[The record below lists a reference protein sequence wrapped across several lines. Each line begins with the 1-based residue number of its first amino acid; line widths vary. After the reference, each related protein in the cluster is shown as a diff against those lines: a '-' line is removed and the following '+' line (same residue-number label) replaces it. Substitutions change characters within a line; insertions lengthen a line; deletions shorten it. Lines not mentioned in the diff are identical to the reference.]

1 MRMSKSYFSRTVKGI
16 YETISFWGIDHNASE
31 IEKDFTILINQ
42 YLALLTLIFFS
53 HGIAIYTF
61 IALTVDSLFLLSI
74 SLLFA
79 MSYVIKEYRKNKY
92 VILITMIVLNFII
105 TYYSSF
111 CGVESCVFLFY
122 FPLFL
127 AIPFFFNYP
136 KNKIEIFIISVII
149 LGSLYIS
156 AINNFN
162 LVPKSSLVLKYH
174 YQNKLLIM
182 NITFSLLIFRITYYF
197 VGEKKREDY
206 MLVDFNVTKDQYIKD
221 LQIKIENLEEQHKKE
236 KLSESDISE
245 MIRLAQTNDSIFIA
259 RFDLY
264 FPTFFN
270 SIRNA
275 SKAPLTLSDL
285 YLCAMLKLNFS
296 NKQIALYSNSTVKSV
311 ESKKYR
317 LRKKIEIPADQDFT
331 IWMTSV

>member
-1 MRMSKSYFSRTVKGI
+1 MRMSKSHFSRTVKGI

-74 SLLFA
+74 SFLFA
-79 MSYVIKEYRKNKY
+79 ASYVIKEYRKNKY
-92 VILITMIVLNFII
+92 VILITFILLNFII

-127 AIPFFFNYP
+127 AIPFFLNYP
-136 KNKIEIFIISVII
+136 RNKAEIFIISVII

-156 AINNFN
+156 AIYNFN
-162 LVPKSSLVLKYH
+162 LIPQSDLVLKYH

-206 MLVDFNVTKDQYIKD
+206 MLVDFNVTKDQYIRD
-221 LQIKIENLEEQHKKE
+221 LQVKIETLEEQHKKE

-245 MIRLAQTNDSIFIA
+245 MIRLAQTNDSIFIE

-331 IWMTSV
+331 IWMTSI

>member
-1 MRMSKSYFSRTVKGI
+1 MSTSYFSRTVKDI
-16 YETISFWGIDHNASE
+16 YEKISFWGIDHNASE

-53 HGIAIYTF
+53 QGIAIYTF
-61 IALTVDSLFLLSI
+61 IAFTVDSLFLLSI

-79 MSYVIKEYRKNKY
+79 LSYIIKEYRKNKY
-92 VILITMIVLNFII
+92 VILITFVLLNFII

-122 FPLFL
+122 FPLLL
-127 AIPFFFNYP
+127 AIPFFLNYP
-136 KNKIEIFIISVII
+136 KNRVEIFIISII
-149 LGSLYIS
+149 VLGSLYIS
-156 AINNFN
+156 AIYNFS
-162 LVPKSSLVLKYH
+162 LIPQSDLVLKYH

-206 MLVDFNVTKDQYIKD
+206 MLVDFNVTKDQYIRD
-221 LQIKIENLEEQHKKE
+221 LQVKIEMLEEQHKKE
-236 KLSESDISE
+236 KLSESDIRE
-245 MIRLAQTNDSIFIA
+245 MIRLAQTNDSIFIE

-264 FPTFFN
+264 FPNFFN
-270 SIRNA
+270 TIRNA
-275 SKAPLTLSDL
+275 SNTSLTMSDL

-331 IWMTSV
+331 IWITSV

>member
-1 MRMSKSYFSRTVKGI
+1 MRMSKSHFSRTVKGI

-74 SLLFA
+74 SFLFA
-79 MSYVIKEYRKNKY
+79 ASYVIKEYRKNKY
-92 VILITMIVLNFII
+92 VILITFILLNFII

-127 AIPFFFNYP
+127 AIPFFLNYP
-136 KNKIEIFIISVII
+136 RNKAEIFIISVII

-156 AINNFN
+156 AIYNFN
-162 LVPKSSLVLKYH
+162 LIPQSDLVLKYH

-182 NITFSLLIFRITYYF
+182 NIT
-197 VGEKKREDY
+197 
-206 MLVDFNVTKDQYIKD
+206 LV
-221 LQIKIENLEEQHKKE
+221 
-236 KLSESDISE
+236 
-245 MIRLAQTNDSIFIA
+245 
-259 RFDLY
+259 
-264 FPTFFN
+264 
-270 SIRNA
+270 
-275 SKAPLTLSDL
+275 
-285 YLCAMLKLNFS
+285 C
-296 NKQIALYSNSTVKSV
+296 
-311 ESKKYR
+311 
-317 LRKKIEIPADQDFT
+317 
-331 IWMTSV
+331 

>member
-1 MRMSKSYFSRTVKGI
+1 
-16 YETISFWGIDHNASE
+16 
-31 IEKDFTILINQ
+31 
-42 YLALLTLIFFS
+42 
-53 HGIAIYTF
+53 
-61 IALTVDSLFLLSI
+61 
-74 SLLFA
+74 
-79 MSYVIKEYRKNKY
+79 
-92 VILITMIVLNFII
+92 
-105 TYYSSF
+105 
-111 CGVESCVFLFY
+111 
-122 FPLFL
+122 
-127 AIPFFFNYP
+127 
-136 KNKIEIFIISVII
+136 
-149 LGSLYIS
+149 
-156 AINNFN
+156 
-162 LVPKSSLVLKYH
+162 
-174 YQNKLLIM
+174 M

-206 MLVDFNVTKDQYIKD
+206 MLVDFNVTKDQYIRD
-221 LQIKIENLEEQHKKE
+221 LQVKIETLEEQHKKE

-245 MIRLAQTNDSIFIA
+245 MIRLAQTNDSIFIE

-331 IWMTSV
+331 IWMTSI

>member
-1 MRMSKSYFSRTVKGI
+1 MKTGNSYFSRTLQGI
-16 YETISFWGIDHNASE
+16 YEKISFWGIDHNASE

-61 IALTVDSLFLLSI
+61 IGLTVDSLFLLSI

-79 MSYVIKEYRKNKY
+79 FSYVIKEYRKNKY
-92 VILITMIVLNFII
+92 VILITFVLLNLII

-122 FPLFL
+122 FPLLL
-127 AIPFFFNYP
+127 AIPFFLNYP
-136 KNKIEIFIISVII
+136 ENKVEIIIISIII

-156 AINNFN
+156 AINNFS
-162 LVPKSSLVLKYH
+162 LIPQSDLVLKYH

-221 LQIKIENLEEQHKKE
+221 LQVKIEYLEGQHK
-236 KLSESDISE
+236 
-245 MIRLAQTNDSIFIA
+245 
-259 RFDLY
+259 
-264 FPTFFN
+264 
-270 SIRNA
+270 
-275 SKAPLTLSDL
+275 
-285 YLCAMLKLNFS
+285 
-296 NKQIALYSNSTVKSV
+296 
-311 ESKKYR
+311 
-317 LRKKIEIPADQDFT
+317 
-331 IWMTSV
+331 

>member
-1 MRMSKSYFSRTVKGI
+1 MKMSTSYFSRTVKDI
-16 YETISFWGIDHNASE
+16 YEKISFWGIDHNASE

-53 HGIAIYTF
+53 QGIAIYTF
-61 IALTVDSLFLLSI
+61 IAFTVDSLFLLSI

-79 MSYVIKEYRKNKY
+79 LSYVIKEYRKNKY
-92 VILITMIVLNFII
+92 VILITFILLNFII

-127 AIPFFFNYP
+127 AIPFFLNYP
-136 KNKIEIFIISVII
+136 RNKTEIFIISIII
-149 LGSLYIS
+149 LGSLYLS
-156 AINNFN
+156 AIYNFN
-162 LVPKSSLVLKYH
+162 LIPQSDLVVKYH

-221 LQIKIENLEEQHKKE
+221 LQVKIETLEEQHKKE
-236 KLSESDISE
+236 KLSEADISE
-245 MIRLAQTNDSIFIA
+245 MIRLAQTNDSIFIE

-264 FPTFFN
+264 FPNFFN
-270 SIRNA
+270 TIRSA
-275 SKAPLTLSDL
+275 SKTTLTLSDL

-331 IWMTSV
+331 IWITAV

>member
-1 MRMSKSYFSRTVKGI
+1 MKTGNSYFSRTLQGI
-16 YETISFWGIDHNASE
+16 YEKISFWGIDHNASE

-61 IALTVDSLFLLSI
+61 IGLTVDSLFLLSI

-79 MSYVIKEYRKNKY
+79 FSYVIKEYRKNKY
-92 VILITMIVLNFII
+92 VILITFVLLNLII

-122 FPLFL
+122 FPLLL
-127 AIPFFFNYP
+127 AIPFFLNYP
-136 KNKIEIFIISVII
+136 ENKVEIIIISFII

-156 AINNFN
+156 AINNFS
-162 LVPKSSLVLKYH
+162 LIPQSDLVLKYH

-221 LQIKIENLEEQHKKE
+221 LQVKIEYLEGQYKKE

-245 MIRLAQTNDSIFIA
+245 IIRLAQTNDSIFIE

-264 FPTFFN
+264 FPNFFN
-270 SIRNA
+270 IIRSV
-275 SKAPLTLSDL
+275 SKSPLTISDL
-285 YLCAMLKLNFS
+285 YLCAMLKLNFN
-296 NKQIALYSNSTVKSV
+296 NKQIALYSNSTVKSI

-317 LRKKIEIPADQDFT
+317 LRKKIEIPDDQDFT
-331 IWMTSV
+331 IWITSI

>member
-61 IALTVDSLFLLSI
+61 IGLTIDSLFLLSI
-74 SLLFA
+74 SFLFA
-79 MSYVIKEYRKNKY
+79 GSYVIKEYRKNKY
-92 VILITMIVLNFII
+92 VILITFILLNFII

-127 AIPFFFNYP
+127 AIPFFLNYP
-136 KNKIEIFIISVII
+136 RNRIEIFIISIII

-156 AINNFN
+156 AIYNFN
-162 LVPKSSLVLKYH
+162 LIPQSDLVLMYH

-221 LQIKIENLEEQHKKE
+221 LQVKIENLEEQHKKE

-245 MIRLAQTNDSIFIA
+245 MIRLAQTNDSIFIE

>member
-1 MRMSKSYFSRTVKGI
+1 MRMSKSHFSRTVKGI

-74 SLLFA
+74 SFLFA
-79 MSYVIKEYRKNKY
+79 ASYVIKEYRKNKY
-92 VILITMIVLNFII
+92 VILITFILLNFII

-127 AIPFFFNYP
+127 AIPFFLNYP
-136 KNKIEIFIISVII
+136 RNKAEIFIISVII

-156 AINNFN
+156 AIYNFN
-162 LVPKSSLVLKYH
+162 LIPQSDLVLKYH

-206 MLVDFNVTKDQYIKD
+206 MLIDFNVTKDQYIRD
-221 LQIKIENLEEQHKKE
+221 LQVKIETLEEQHKKE

-245 MIRLAQTNDSIFIA
+245 MIRLAQTNDSIFIE

-331 IWMTSV
+331 IWMTSI